1 MFGNILT
8 EFAELTAGNFE
19 SSLAS
24 DDVLAHYFND
34 FLSLPCFTVALLYN
48 RSTRLFEL
56 VNGAA
61 DFVTRRI
68 RTELKRRKSHLLNA
82 DPTELTRI
90 PVDNL
95 YTVCCLDKEQGIQW
109 ILKERLPF
117 FLQSDC
123 YYEYRLAKLLF
134 QWDPKF
140 FNHKRS
146 SCRPTLSAPQLDGH
160 SQFNQV
166 NNNALKV
173 WMASHSQENLSANKG
188 FSSCPMKCEQTQKLH
203 SSQIELSLS
212 LGVSGPSADIRE
224 ELHLRESSCRMFASP
239 EQQLEYLEDVVD
251 MVDGQKLANT
261 SEGASKSGY
270 QPSCTTRDKKHSE
283 GADSKTVPDGTRGI
297 ITEKKKEWDEKNRKV
312 GSRATNQENP
322 LDMCW
327 HGTCCHGKRCGL
339 DEFKEFLQGTQG
351 RKLFDLWLD
360 IERLKTIQ
368 QSERK
373 NRYLVLMRSWY
384 LLSSSQRSLNVEL
397 LSRLG
402 LTTSPCW
409 TEEKLRSVQSCLTES
424 LLCYWTPRYW
434 TSQCF
439 EEYCY
444 CSPSEQPC
452 HGSKTLPF
460 LQLDTCLPRSPH
472 SAFTQLLSGRGQ
484 LLCSRGVK
492 QMLQALFVES
502 RAGLYFTHFCE
513 QSGNQ
518 LWVNAVY
525 FWTDLQHYHE
535 LFYQDGLDSYRVQR
549 EAQLLSSTYIF
560 SSARRSIDV
569 DEEVRRD
576 VHSKLLPAF
585 EELFDEVEEHALSI
599 LLEPW
604 TLLVNGDKEAFQ
616 QVCVQDEVRFIDS
629 QEFRELRT
637 LYEESERQLKQRE
650 PCRST
655 PFSPS
660 NTISARFSK
669 GSHALDSW
677 LSVPLSYRRYNLE
690 SLLHQPHEIGH
701 FMSFLQNQDASIHLM
716 CWLDLE
722 EYRRTPQKDRA
733 VRQERSSHIAAKYL
747 NRMYFFGSDSPA
759 TGKQQNDMLRLTGG
773 LERLKLECLSNPVA
787 MEIQDVVRNHI
798 EETWLPLFLSTA
810 EFTERRKSKPKQI
823 FRRRKV
829 RKEAWK
835 AEGLWMSSSKEIL
848 VFRRILLNPPTCQ
861 QFQNFVSLKGGFLE
875 NDVRFWLEVQ
885 RYKDLCHSHSD
896 EATIQQKISTIIS
909 CFINSSMPPALQ
921 IDIPPDQAQH
931 ILDRRHKLGPY
942 IFREAQ
948 MSVFSELLKFWT
960 EFQELSSSI
969 QEEQLLLLLQE
980 KRVKCKARV
989 RRQRRK
995 EEEEDERSAQEEQER
1010 QESCF
1015 REEEEE
1021 TEDEETEQ
1029 EGTSEK
1035 RQTQSRVLLTPMQPL
1050 LWSYSKYMAGL
1061 KKEELLLRR
1070 QSQLETSSST
1080 VSDSSTECCIK
1091 SASSKHSSRQP
1102 SSRTDSKQCNRHDRK

>member
-1 MFGNILT
+1 M
-8 EFAELTAGNFE
+8 E
-19 SSLAS
+19 SWDL
-24 DDVLAHYFND
+24 
-34 FLSLPCFTVALLYN
+34 FTG
-48 RSTRLFEL
+48 S
-56 VNGAA
+56 
-61 DFVTRRI
+61 
-68 RTELKRRKSHLLNA
+68 
-82 DPTELTRI
+82 
-90 PVDNL
+90 
-95 YTVCCLDKEQGIQW
+95 
-109 ILKERLPF
+109 
-117 FLQSDC
+117 
-123 YYEYRLAKLLF
+123 
-134 QWDPKF
+134 
-140 FNHKRS
+140 
-146 SCRPTLSAPQLDGH
+146 
-160 SQFNQV
+160 
-166 NNNALKV
+166 
-173 WMASHSQENLSANKG
+173 
-188 FSSCPMKCEQTQKLH
+188 FSSSPMKCEQTQKLH
-203 SSQIELSLS
+203 SLQTELS
-212 LGVSGPSADIRE
+212 LGVSGASADIRGE
-224 ELHLRESSCRMFASP
+224 QHLKESSYQMFASP
-239 EQQLEYLEDVVD
+239 EQQLEYLEYVVN
-251 MVDGQKLANT
+251 MVDGQKLTNT
-261 SEGASKSGY
+261 SEGASESGQ
-270 QPSCTTRDKKHSE
+270 QPSCNSRDKKHSE
-283 GADSKTVPDGTRGI
+283 GEDGERLDS
-297 ITEKKKEWDEKNRKV
+297 ITEKKTERDVKNRKV
-312 GSRATNQENP
+312 GRKMLAPTNQENI
-322 LDMCW
+322 DMCW
-327 HGTCCHGKRCGL
+327 HGMCCHSKRCGL
-339 DEFKEFLQGTQG
+339 DEFKEFLQGTPG

-360 IERLKTIQ
+360 IERLKAIQ

-397 LSRLG
+397 LSKLG

-409 TEEKLRSVQSCLTES
+409 TEEKLRSVQLCLTES
-424 LLCYWTPRYW
+424 LLCYWAPRFW

-444 CSPSEQPC
+444 CSLSVQPC
-452 HGSKTLPF
+452 HGSTTLPF

-472 SAFTQLLSGRGQ
+472 SACTQLLSGRGQ

-535 LFYQDGLDSYRVQR
+535 LFHQDGLDSYRVQR

-560 SSARRSIDV
+560 SYATRSIDV
-569 DEEVRRD
+569 DEEIRRD
-576 VHSKLLPAF
+576 VYSKLLPAF

-604 TLLVNGDKEAFQ
+604 TLLINRDKDAFQ
-616 QVCVQDEVRFIDS
+616 QVCVQEEVRCIDS

-650 PCRST
+650 SCRSM
-655 PFSPS
+655 PPSPS
-660 NTISARFSK
+660 ITTSARFSK
-669 GSHALDSW
+669 GSHAPDSW
-677 LSVPLSYRRYNLE
+677 CSVPLNYHGYNLE
-690 SLLHQPHEIGH
+690 SLLHQRHEIGH

-722 EYRRTPQKDRA
+722 QYRRTPQKDRA
-733 VRQERSSHIAAKYL
+733 VRQERSSHIATKYL
-747 NRMYFFGSDSPA
+747 NRKYFFGSDSPA
-759 TGKQQNDMLRLTGG
+759 TEKQQDDVLRLTGG
-773 LERLKLECLSNPVA
+773 LERLKLECLSNPVV

-810 EFTERRKSKPKQI
+810 EFTERRKNKPKLQAAYRLSQQI
-823 FRRRKV
+823 FRRRRV

-848 VFRRILLNPPTCQ
+848 VFRRILLNPSTCQ
-861 QFQNFVSLKGGFLE
+861 QFLNFVSLKGGFLE

-885 RYKDLCHSHSD
+885 TYKDLCHSHSD

-921 IDIPPDQAQH
+921 IDIPSDQAQR
-931 ILDRRHKLGPY
+931 ILERRHKLGPY

-948 MSVFSELLKFWT
+948 MSVFSELLKFWL
-960 EFQELSSSI
+960 EFQELSNSI
-969 QEEQLLLLLQE
+969 QEELLFLILQE
-980 KRVKCKARV
+980 KRLKCKARV

-995 EEEEDERSAQEEQER
+995 EEDERSAQEEQER

-1015 REEEEE
+1015 REEEDE

-1035 RQTQSRVLLTPMQPL
+1035 KQTQSRVLLTPMQPL

-1070 QSQLETSSST
+1070 QSQLETSFST
-1080 VSDSSTECCIK
+1080 VSDSSTECC
-1091 SASSKHSSRQP
+1091 SKHSYRQP
-1102 SSRTDSKQCNRHDRK
+1102 PSRTDSKQCNRPRCQSLKHEMRQKYQN